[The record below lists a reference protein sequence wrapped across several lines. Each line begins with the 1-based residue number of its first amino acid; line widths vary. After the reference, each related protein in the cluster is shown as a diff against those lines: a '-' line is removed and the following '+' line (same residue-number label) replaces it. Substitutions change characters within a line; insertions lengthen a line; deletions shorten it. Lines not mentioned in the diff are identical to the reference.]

1 MQEKKGVE
9 ESVREKTKDL
19 YPKMSILLSE
29 FQTERDDI
37 RTQVQSILKC
47 ALDIWR
53 RPNKYEN
60 FYDFGSICTDTF
72 KV

>member
-47 ALDIWR
+47 ALDI
-53 RPNKYEN
+53 
-60 FYDFGSICTDTF
+60 
-72 KV
+72 